1 MTWKKY
7 EFTDAKWAEMKAK
20 IQKTFPDIEGGEL
33 TEYDPEKVT
42 AVVEIGKL
50 CTEWGTNEEGMQVC
64 TKQAA
69 KLSVDILWTDKPLT
83 AMSND
88 HIAGAWTL
96 NLVSALAAQIMPIVG
111 VLSFCLTI
119 GYTLYQWRKDVKKN
133 NAEPKD

>member
-50 CTEWGTNEEGMQVC
+50 CTEWGTNEEGFQVC
-64 TKQAA
+64 TKQAV
-69 KLSVDILWTDKPLT
+69 KLSVDILWVEQEPSEFS
-83 AMSND
+83 AYSVNVA
-88 HIAGAWTL
+88 AGAEAHQFAGMEW
-96 NLVSALAAQIMPIVG
+96 
-111 VLSFCLTI
+111 
-119 GYTLYQWRKDVKKN
+119 N
-133 NAEPKD
+133 NS